1 MTHEMECQKTKLAC
15 DKRKN
20 LVHTLAKYVTDLYVF
35 FHHLDREKVYMM
47 QKSQWYIYSRIF

>member
-1 MTHEMECQKTKLAC
+1 MECQKTKLAC